1 MLYADVGN
9 FGQLL
14 KKKQGKGNEI
24 AVASAF
30 KIITARLI
38 LHIDIDVYTYT
49 DCDILIVIVIIVTP
63 SYIRFRGILKR
74 SDTKGTVLSESYI
87 A

>member
-1 MLYADVGN
+1 MS
-9 FGQLL
+9 
-14 KKKQGKGNEI
+14 I
-24 AVASAF
+24 P
-30 KIITARLI
+30 
-38 LHIDIDVYTYT
+38 YT

-74 SDTKGTVLSESYI
+74 GDTKGTVLSESYI